1 MIRYALQLEAA
12 DGRLFLVQFM
22 SLIAHLC
29 VLARNRRWSY
39 SLGPLHLFCMSS
51 ASRVSEAPAFIPV
64 FIPFRFQATQ
74 TKELLVTKKAPESK
88 RSSSSAEEDSTREE
102 ESEDS
107 GNIASQDH

>member
-1 MIRYALQLEAA
+1 MVRYALQLEAA

-74 TKELLVTKKAPESK
+74 TKKSQKAKTAHESK
-88 RSSSSAEEDSTREE
+88 SSSSSEEGDSNSSEEDD
-102 ESEDS
+102 DS
-107 GNIASQDH
+107 QSSDSQDH